1 MTLRHPHF
9 FIYHLGP
16 KPVISHFTFLIYHL
30 ELAPFSSFVR

>member
-16 KPVISHFTFLIYHL
+16 KPVISHFTFLISHL
-30 ELAPFSSFVR
+30 AQRALERVS